1 MIDLIYLKFCGAV
14 TFIAK
19 PLCGKEKKLELKI
32 GWFKGEEKGWMGERN
47 RIQEKGKK
55 YSKKKHKKGKEEI
68 H

>member
-47 RIQEKGKK
+47 RI
-55 YSKKKHKKGKEEI
+55 
-68 H
+68 